1 MCGEK
6 DRSKKVAGGW
16 WKMMDRSRV
25 AAVVMG
31 RNGQIPIYFV
41 STTVGFLDELN
52 VGIGERASSG
62 VTPESSV

>member
-1 MCGEK
+1 
-6 DRSKKVAGGW
+6 
-16 WKMMDRSRV
+16 MMDRSRV